1 MFEKIRDEFFNKNK
15 IPLEEAIARYN
26 KKGNAIDIDFLKT
39 TLEDKDFQS
48 IALEQIK
55 EIEDSLSDLLSVR
68 DNFME
73 RILMKTIEDV
83 AIPKKINDDTRLSTR
98 IIDRELVIQNILN
111 SPYQVNPLHEINSY
125 TVKSEKIIP
134 VFFFNTQFFK
144 TNKEH
149 IIINRTPSW
158 KMTSF
163 IIPEQNVKKLFISRE
178 MIDSLDLRQ
187 YPFVIRWEIMK
198 NNFGILA
205 I

>member
-1 MFEKIRDEFFNKNK
+1 MFEKIKDEFFNKNK
-15 IPLEEAIARYN
+15 IPLEEAVARYN

-55 EIEDSLSDLLSVR
+55 EIEDSLSDLLSVK

-73 RILMKTIEDV
+73 RILMKTIEGV

-125 TVKSEKIIP
+125 AVKSERVLP

-144 TNKEH
+144 TNREH